1 MPAALMIGH
10 YLRPGNWWST
20 GNMVPH
26 PLTKIATQAARDLCR
41 YACEFGMTPAAR
53 ARARAGW
60 DPDSGPGKFDGLL
73 A

>member
-1 MPAALMIGH
+1 MIGH

-60 DPDSGPGKFDGLL
+60 DDPDGGPGKFDGLL